1 MSMIGGDAAA
11 IREFARRLAARAE
24 QIQEAQQRMTSVV
37 EGLPWAGDDRDRFVR
52 EWRQIHQPN
61 IARMVLDLGNVVGDA
76 HRAADAQD
84 RASGA

>member
-1 MSMIGGDAAA
+1 MNIVGGDAAA
-11 IREFARRLAARAE
+11 IREFARRLAARTE
-24 QIQEAQQRMTSVV
+24 QIQEAQRRMTAVIDGV
-37 EGLPWAGDDRDRFVR
+37 PWAGDDRERFLS
-52 EWRQIHQPN
+52 EWRTVHEPN